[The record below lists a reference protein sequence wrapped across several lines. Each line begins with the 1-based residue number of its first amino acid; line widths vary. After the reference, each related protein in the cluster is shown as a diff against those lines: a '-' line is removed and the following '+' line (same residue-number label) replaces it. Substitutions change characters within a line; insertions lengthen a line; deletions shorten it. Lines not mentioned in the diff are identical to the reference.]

1 VRPSSHDLLTLLNV
15 LELVMK
21 RTSFLFSTVGL
32 VFLVAA
38 CSSAG
43 NDDTD
48 SSASE
53 VVGEP
58 CPTLSPPAPGF
69 CADGEIVTTTDDNGC
84 HGYECVRAATCA
96 SVGGQCVGLSPTSCP
111 SGRWADANEITCG
124 PGIGAGCCLPE
135 CPALSPPHPSFCADG
150 RIKPRKDATG
160 CTVGFDCLPECPALS
175 PPHPSFCPDGTI
187 VPRKD
192 DTGCVV
198 GFDCVAP
205 APNACEAAGG
215 ACVGLSP
222 SSCPSGN
229 WADASTHGCGGAVGV
244 GCCLP

>member
-1 VRPSSHDLLTLLNV
+1 
-15 LELVMK
+15 
-21 RTSFLFSTVGL
+21 
-32 VFLVAA
+32 VA
-38 CSSAG
+38 
-43 NDDTD
+43 DDA
-48 SSASE
+48 AS
-53 VVGEP
+53 
-58 CPTLSPPAPGF
+58 
-69 CADGEIVTTTDDNGC
+69 ADGEIVTTTDERGC

-111 SGRWADANEITCG
+111 SGRWADAAEITCG

-135 CPALSPPHPSFCADG
+135 CP
-150 RIKPRKDATG
+150 
-160 CTVGFDCLPECPALS
+160 VLS